1 MKLFIAN
8 TTKQVQDFY
17 YRIPG
22 HPSSSGMMPLLQKI
36 AMGGQICIPADLNTP
51 EIDGIIEQHQGYGL
65 ISADKVDA
73 AKGYVGLMYSI
84 DKPVPAAKMA
94 KLIGHNTDVMVE
106 RGQKNRESAGIAAL
120 DQANQFL
127 AEQRPGDAI
136 DAFEM
141 SVVEETRD
149 PKDQS
154 KEVAEGVRVVHDRA
168 DVTRGRP
175 APGKRGRMQGTRRRA

>member
-1 MKLFIAN
+1 MKLYIAN

-22 HPSSSGMMPLLQKI
+22 HPSSSGLMPLLQKI

-51 EIDGIIEQHQGYGL
+51 EIDGIIEQHSNYGL
-65 ISADKVDA
+65 IPADEVDA

-94 KLIGHNTDVMVE
+94 RLIGHNTEVMVE

-127 AEQRPGDAI
+127 QEQRPGDNI

-149 PKDQS
+149 PKDLS
-154 KEVAEGVRVVHDRA
+154 KEVAEGVRVVQNRE

-175 APGKRGRMQGTRRRA
+175 SPGQRGRVKGRRR